1 MLILFEIL
9 VIPVFGIAGISGICL
24 IFYSFFKMLIGTY
37 PSYED
42 YQFAYFGLAVGIMTS
57 FIIAAIIYNTFPK
70 TELYKRL
77 IPFTPQ
83 KSEEGFTISR
93 GYETLIG
100 ETGITT
106 TDLRPSGKVEIQG
119 KTYQAFSHGDYIDK
133 NEEILVDGIDENQLL
148 VKKV

>member
-1 MLILFEIL
+1 MRQKVEWIQDTPIIKESK
-9 VIPVFGIAGISGICL
+9 SG
-24 IFYSFFKMLIGTY
+24 
-37 PSYED
+37 
-42 YQFAYFGLAVGIMTS
+42 GLDGLRSEGCEKESESHIITAV
-57 FIIAAIIYNTFPK
+57 IAAVILYKTLPY

-83 KSEEGFTISR
+83 KSADGFTISK

-100 ETGITT
+100 EIGKTT

-133 NEEILVDGIDENQLL
+133 DAEIMVDSIDENQLQ
-148 VKKV
+148 VEKV